1 MKEPSTESLPLF
13 PLNATIV
20 PGLILPL
27 HIFET
32 RYRRLVADLL
42 VRSDPDTREFG
53 IIAVREGRNPVVEG
67 IDALYPVGTSAIL
80 RETETN
86 ADGSYDI
93 VSVGSRR
100 FRVHA
105 VAPGPTWDN
114 STPLLMA
121 EVEYI
126 DEIDHGNSAALM
138 NEALRSF
145 RVYRGLLSGRFGADS
160 EIFGEEM
167 ETDDIDIDL
176 GDEQM
181 PEDAT
186 VISYLIT
193 AAMVLGMEERQQLL
207 AVPDTAARLRLACR
221 LLHRENALISL
232 FNALPAIDLSV
243 GSGSV
248 N

>member
-13 PLNATIV
+13 PLNVTIV

-53 IIAVREGRNPVVEG
+53 IIAVREGRNPVYEG
-67 IDALYPVGTSAIL
+67 IDALYPIGTSAIL
-80 RETETN
+80 RETEAN
-86 ADGSYDI
+86 DDGSYDI

-100 FRVHA
+100 FRIHA

-114 STPLLMA
+114 SAPLLMA
-121 EVEYI
+121 EVEYL
-126 DEIDHGNSAALM
+126 DEINSGNCAPLVG
-138 NEALRSF
+138 EALRNF
-145 RVYRGLLSGRFGADS
+145 RVYRGLLSGQ
-160 EIFGEEM
+160 FGEEFEM
-167 ETDDIDIDL
+167 SDADDVDIDL
-176 GDEQM
+176 GDEQL

-207 AVPDTAARLRLACR
+207 SVPDTASRLRLACK

>member
-1 MKEPSTESLPLF
+1 MKEHSTQSLALF
-13 PLNATIV
+13 PLNVTVV

-27 HIFET
+27 HVFET
-32 RYRRLVADLL
+32 RYRRMVADLL
-42 VRSDPDTREFG
+42 MRPDPDTREFG
-53 IIAVREGRNPVVEG
+53 IIAVREGRDPVTEG
-67 IDALYPVGTSAIL
+67 LDALYSVGTSVIL
-80 RETETN
+80 RETDAN
-86 ADGSYDI
+86 VDGTYDI
-93 VSVGSRR
+93 VTTGSRR
-100 FRVHA
+100 FRLHA

-114 STPLLMA
+114 SAPLLMA
-121 EVEYI
+121 EVEYL
-126 DEIDHGNSAALM
+126 DEIDSGNCAPLVS
-138 NEALRSF
+138 EALRSF
-145 RVYRGLLSGRFGADS
+145 RVYRGLLSGQFSEELEMSDS
-160 EIFGEEM
+160 
-167 ETDDIDIDL
+167 DDIDIDL
-176 GDEQM
+176 GDEQL

-207 AVPDTAARLRLACR
+207 AIPDTASRLRLACT

>member
-1 MKEPSTESLPLF
+1 VKEPSTQSLPLF
-13 PLNATIV
+13 PLNATVV

-27 HIFET
+27 HVFET

-42 VRSDPDTREFG
+42 MRPDPETREFG
-53 IIAVREGRNPVVEG
+53 IIAVREGHNPVTDG
-67 IDALYPVGTSAIL
+67 IDALYPVGTSVIL
-80 RETETN
+80 RETDAN
-86 ADGSYDI
+86 GDGSYD
-93 VSVGSRR
+93 VVTVGSRR

-114 STPLLMA
+114 SAPLLMA
-121 EVEYI
+121 EVEYL
-126 DEIDHGNSAALM
+126 DEVDSGNCAPLVR
-138 NEALRSF
+138 EALRSF
-145 RVYRGLLSGRFGADS
+145 RVYRGLLSGQ
-160 EIFGEEM
+160 FGEEFEM
-167 ETDDIDIDL
+167 SDSDDIDIDL
-176 GDEQM
+176 GDENL

-193 AAMVLGMEERQQLL
+193 AAMVLGMQERQQLL
-207 AVPDTAARLRLACR
+207 SIPDTAARLRLACR

>member
-1 MKEPSTESLPLF
+1 VKEPSTESLPLF

-27 HIFET
+27 HVFET

-53 IIAVREGRNPVVEG
+53 IIAVREGRNPVYEG
-67 IDALYPVGTSAIL
+67 LDALYPIGTSAIL
-80 RETETN
+80 RETEAN
-86 ADGSYDI
+86 GDGSYDI
-93 VSVGSRR
+93 VTVGSRR
-100 FRVHA
+100 FRIHA

-114 STPLLMA
+114 SAPLLMA
-121 EVEYI
+121 EVEYL
-126 DEIDHGNSAALM
+126 DEIDSGNCGPLVS
-138 NEALRSF
+138 NALRSF
-145 RVYRGLLSGRFGADS
+145 RVYRGLLSGQ
-160 EIFGEEM
+160 FGEEFEM
-167 ETDDIDIDL
+167 SDADDIDIDL
-176 GDEQM
+176 GDENL

-193 AAMVLGMEERQQLL
+193 AAMVLGMEERQELL
-207 AVPDTAARLRLACR
+207 AIPDTAARLRLACR

-243 GSGSV
+243 GNGSI

>member
-1 MKEPSTESLPLF
+1 MEEPSTESLPLF

-32 RYRRLVADLL
+32 RYRRMVADLL
-42 VRSDPDTREFG
+42 VRPDPDTREFG
-53 IIAVREGRNPVVEG
+53 IIAVREGQNPITDG
-67 IDALYPVGTSAIL
+67 IGALYPIGTSAIL
-80 RETETN
+80 RETESN
-86 ADGSYDI
+86 DDGSYDI
-93 VSVGSRR
+93 VTTGSRR
-100 FRVHA
+100 FRLHA

-114 STPLLMA
+114 SAPLMMA
-121 EVEYI
+121 EVEYL
-126 DEIDHGNSAALM
+126 DEIDSGNCGPLVG
-138 NEALRSF
+138 EALRSF
-145 RVYRGLLSGRFGADS
+145 RVYRGLLSGQ
-160 EIFGEEM
+160 FGEDFEISDA
-167 ETDDIDIDL
+167 DDIDIDM
-176 GDEQM
+176 GDEDL

-193 AAMVLGMEERQQLL
+193 AAMVLGMDERQKLL
-207 AVPDTAARLRLACR
+207 AIPDTAARLRLACR

-243 GSGSV
+243 GSGSI

>member
-42 VRSDPDTREFG
+42 VRSDPETREFG
-53 IIAVREGRNPVVEG
+53 IIAVREGRNPVYEG
-67 IDALYPVGTSAIL
+67 IDALYPIGTSAIL
-80 RETETN
+80 RETEAN
-86 ADGSYDI
+86 DDGSYDI

-100 FRVHA
+100 FRIHA

-114 STPLLMA
+114 SAPLLMA
-121 EVEYI
+121 EVEYLN
-126 DEIDHGNSAALM
+126 EIDSGNCTPLVG
-138 NEALRSF
+138 EALRNF
-145 RVYRGLLSGRFGADS
+145 RVYRGLLSGQ
-160 EIFGEEM
+160 FGEEFEM
-167 ETDDIDIDL
+167 SDADDIDIDL
-176 GDEQM
+176 GDEQL

-207 AVPDTAARLRLACR
+207 AVPDTASRLRLACK

>member
-1 MKEPSTESLPLF
+1 MREHPTEALPLF
-13 PLNATIV
+13 PLNATVV

-27 HIFET
+27 HVFET

-53 IIAVREGRNPVVEG
+53 IVAVREGRDPVHEG
-67 IDALYPVGTSAIL
+67 IDALYPVGTSVIL
-80 RETETN
+80 RETEAN
-86 ADGSYDI
+86 DDGTYDI
-93 VSVGSRR
+93 VTTGSRR
-100 FRVHA
+100 FRIHA
-105 VAPGPTWDN
+105 VAPGPSWDN
-114 STPLLMA
+114 SAPLLMA
-121 EVEYI
+121 EVEFL
-126 DEIDHGNSAALM
+126 DEIDDGRSSALVS
-138 NEALRSF
+138 EALRSF
-145 RVYRGLLSGRFGADS
+145 RVYRGLLSGQ
-160 EIFGEEM
+160 FGEDFEM
-167 ETDDIDIDL
+167 TDSDDIDIDM

-193 AAMVLGMEERQQLL
+193 AAMVLGLEERQQLL
-207 AVPDTAARLRLACR
+207 AIPDTAARLRLACR

>member
-1 MKEPSTESLPLF
+1 MKEPSTQSLPLF
-13 PLNATIV
+13 PLNATVV

-27 HIFET
+27 HVFET

-42 VRSDPDTREFG
+42 MRPDPETREFG
-53 IIAVREGRNPVVEG
+53 IIAVREGHNPVTDG
-67 IDALYPVGTSAIL
+67 IDALYPVGTSVIL
-80 RETETN
+80 RETDVN
-86 ADGSYDI
+86 GDGSYD
-93 VSVGSRR
+93 VVTVGSRR

-114 STPLLMA
+114 SAPLLMA
-121 EVEYI
+121 EVEYL
-126 DEIDHGNSAALM
+126 DEVDSGNCAPLVR
-138 NEALRSF
+138 EALRSF
-145 RVYRGLLSGRFGADS
+145 RVYRGLLSGQ
-160 EIFGEEM
+160 FGEEFEM
-167 ETDDIDIDL
+167 SDSDDIDIDL
-176 GDEQM
+176 GDENL

-193 AAMVLGMEERQQLL
+193 AAMVLGMQERQQLL
-207 AVPDTAARLRLACR
+207 SIPDTAARLRLACR

-243 GSGSV
+243 GSGSI

>member
-42 VRSDPDTREFG
+42 VRPDPDTREFG

-67 IDALYPVGTSAIL
+67 IDALYSVGTSAIL

-86 ADGSYDI
+86 PDGSYDI

-114 STPLLMA
+114 STPLLIE
-121 EVEYI
+121 EV
-126 DEIDHGNSAALM
+126 DHGNSSMLM
-138 NEALRSF
+138 REALRSF

-160 EIFGEEM
+160 EIFGEDM

>member
-1 MKEPSTESLPLF
+1 MREHPTESLPLF
-13 PLNATIV
+13 PLNVTVV

-27 HIFET
+27 HVFET

-42 VRSDPDTREFG
+42 VRPDSETREFG
-53 IIAVREGRNPVVEG
+53 IIAVREGHDPVTEG
-67 IDALYPVGTSAIL
+67 IDALYPIGTSVIL
-80 RETETN
+80 RETEAN
-86 ADGSYDI
+86 DDGSYDI
-93 VSVGSRR
+93 VTVGSRR
-100 FRVHA
+100 FRLHA

-114 STPLLMA
+114 SAPLLMA
-121 EVEYI
+121 EVEYL
-126 DEIDHGNSAALM
+126 DEIDSGTNGPLVR
-138 NEALRSF
+138 EALRNF
-145 RVYRGLLSGRFGADS
+145 RVYRGLLSGQ
-160 EIFGEEM
+160 FGEEFEM
-167 ETDDIDIDL
+167 SDADDIDIDM
-176 GDEQM
+176 GDEEM

-193 AAMVLGMEERQQLL
+193 AAMVLGLEERQQLL

-243 GSGSV
+243 GNGSV

>member
-1 MKEPSTESLPLF
+1 MREHPTESLPLF
-13 PLNATIV
+13 PLNATVV

-27 HIFET
+27 HVFET

-42 VRSDPDTREFG
+42 VRTDPDTREFG
-53 IIAVREGRNPVVEG
+53 IIAVREGHDPVTEG
-67 IDALYPVGTSAIL
+67 IDALYPVGTSVIL
-80 RETETN
+80 RETEAN
-86 ADGSYDI
+86 DDGSYDI
-93 VSVGSRR
+93 VTVGSRR

-114 STPLLMA
+114 NAPLLMA
-121 EVEYI
+121 EVEYL
-126 DEIDHGNSAALM
+126 DEIDSGTNGPLVR
-138 NEALRSF
+138 EALRSF
-145 RVYRGLLSGRFGADS
+145 RVYRGLLSGQ
-160 EIFGEEM
+160 FGEEFEM
-167 ETDDIDIDL
+167 SDADDIDIDM
-176 GDEQM
+176 GDEEM

-207 AVPDTAARLRLACR
+207 AIPDTGARLRLACR

-243 GSGSV
+243 GNGSV

>member
-1 MKEPSTESLPLF
+1 VIEPATESLPLF
-13 PLNATIV
+13 PLNATVV

-42 VRSDPDTREFG
+42 VRPDPDTREFG
-53 IIAVREGRNPVVEG
+53 IIAVREGHNPVSEG
-67 IDALYPVGTSAIL
+67 LDALYPVGTSVIL
-80 RETETN
+80 RETESN
-86 ADGSYDI
+86 HDGSYDI
-93 VSVGSRR
+93 VTTGSRR
-100 FRVHA
+100 FRLHA

-114 STPLLMA
+114 SAPLLMA
-121 EVEYI
+121 EVEYL
-126 DEIDHGNSAALM
+126 DEIDSGNTAPLVNA
-138 NEALRSF
+138 ALRSF
-145 RVYRGLLSGRFGADS
+145 RVYRGLLSGQ
-160 EIFGEEM
+160 FGEEFEM
-167 ETDDIDIDL
+167 TDSDDIDIDL
-176 GDEQM
+176 GDEQL

-193 AAMVLGMEERQQLL
+193 AGMVLGMDERQQLL
-207 AVPDTAARLRLACR
+207 AIPDTAARLRLACR

-243 GSGSV
+243 GAGSV

>member
-1 MKEPSTESLPLF
+1 MKEPSTQSLPLF
-13 PLNATIV
+13 PLNATVV

-27 HIFET
+27 HVFET

-42 VRSDPDTREFG
+42 MRPDPDTREFG
-53 IIAVREGRNPVVEG
+53 IIAVREGHNPVTDG
-67 IDALYPVGTSAIL
+67 IDALYPVGTSVIL
-80 RETETN
+80 RETDAN
-86 ADGSYDI
+86 GDGSYD
-93 VSVGSRR
+93 VVTVGSRR

-114 STPLLMA
+114 SAPLLMA
-121 EVEYI
+121 EVEYL
-126 DEIDHGNSAALM
+126 DEVDSGNCAPLVR
-138 NEALRSF
+138 EALRSF
-145 RVYRGLLSGRFGADS
+145 RVYRGLLSGQ
-160 EIFGEEM
+160 FGEEFEM
-167 ETDDIDIDL
+167 SDSDDIDIDL
-176 GDEQM
+176 GDENL

-193 AAMVLGMEERQQLL
+193 AAMVLGMQERQQLL
-207 AVPDTAARLRLACR
+207 SIPDTAARLRLACR

-243 GSGSV
+243 GSGSI